1 MTNLLVAA
9 EIMGLSAQG
18 DQIVQRLKKHRKELD
33 GVRPYLKPPEVAE
46 IRKAYRT
53 IIAIAQDTAA
63 HLNERDRFQVI
74 ANPEAAPSITDE
86 GANHRHVVAR
96 TALAA
101 AFLEALRRWAL
112 KHRDDDGTRVVI
124 PSGVVTATELRQ
136 VVLALLMLKRGAQ

>member
-1 MTNLLVAA
+1 M
-9 EIMGLSAQG
+9 S
-18 DQIVQRLKKHRKELD
+18 DRRLH
-33 GVRPYLKPPEVAE
+33 
-46 IRKAYRT
+46 
-53 IIAIAQDTAA
+53 
-63 HLNERDRFQVI
+63 
-74 ANPEAAPSITDE
+74 
-86 GANHRHVVAR
+86 HRHAVPR